1 LVFGFALMMVLLLG
15 GAEIVL
21 PGWLGM
27 FAAAL
32 GQYHRYTQNQSVLD
46 QLVPWGFTGKILAIA
61 AVIGCAFFLWKVRRK
76 AGDAVEF
83 GEATALVMA
92 LTVLVVPMYAPYNQ
106 VLLVPAI
113 LVLVRDRAL
122 FLTHSRIRRFAYLVG
137 VLVVGWEWAASLNLS
152 AIYLL
157 GTRGWA
163 MERWKWPFLATFALP
178 VWVFALIF
186 FCVNKAGAAPSGGAL
201 IREIELTGDP
211 A

>member
-1 LVFGFALMMVLLLG
+1 AG
-15 GAEIVL
+15 
-21 PGWLGM
+21 
-27 FAAAL
+27 AL

-46 QLVPWGFTGKILAIA
+46 QLVPWGFAGKILAAA
-61 AVIGCAFFLWKVRRK
+61 AVLGCVFFLWKVRRHP
-76 AGDAVEF
+76 GDAVEF
-83 GEATALVMA
+83 GAAMALVMA

-113 LVLVRDRAL
+113 LMLVRDRAM
-122 FLTHSRIRRFAYLVG
+122 FLSPSRVRRFAYLVG
-137 VLVVGWEWAASLNLS
+137 VLVVGWEWAASLSLS
-152 AIYLL
+152 AIYLV

-186 FCVNKAGAAPSGGAL
+186 FCVNKSGGQSKGGVM
-201 IREIELTGDP
+201 IRKSELTSDP

>member
-1 LVFGFALMMVLLLG
+1 
-15 GAEIVL
+15 
-21 PGWLGM
+21 M
-27 FAAAL
+27 FIAAL

-46 QLVPWGFTGKILAIA
+46 QLVPWGLAGKILAAA
-61 AVIGCAFFLWKVRRK
+61 AVISCAFFLWRVRRHP
-76 AGDAVEF
+76 GDAVEF
-83 GEATALVMA
+83 GGAMALVMA

-113 LVLVRDRAL
+113 LVLVRDGEK
-122 FLTHSRIRRFAYLVG
+122 FLSRSRVRRFAYLVG
-137 VLVVGWEWAASLNLS
+137 GLVVGWEWAASLSLS
-152 AIYLL
+152 AVYLV

-186 FCVNKAGAAPSGGAL
+186 FCVNKSGAAPSGRAL
-201 IREIELTGDP
+201 IRESELTSDP